1 MTYNSKYFLSF
12 AALAF
17 ATTNALVVI
26 PTNDATALANAVL
39 GPGITLVSAT
49 YTGAVG
55 SSGTYTDGPLG
66 IRDSIVMTSGQA
78 IDTIPSN
85 SDAEASKSLDTAGSA
100 LCQTLN
106 GGVQTYDAAVLSMDV
121 VLNSAYSGFFTEF
134 VFASE
139 EYPEWVGSDFN
150 DVFGIWIDGKQIA
163 ADSNGAPITING
175 GFFSSGNVVTPP
187 ASGSNF
193 DGSTPLL
200 RAGGSVIAPG
210 AHKIEIAICDTADSL
225 LDSSV
230 FLTLGACTDAE
241 NCKTGAVAAPPVTST
256 STTSASETSTT
267 STSVISNTTIIA
279 PVTTAPVNTS
289 TVVLPPISSIIPTTN
304 VTLPEVTSTTVTAVL
319 PIGTNPTAPI
329 VTGPTS
335 SVHTSSVTAPYGN
348 STVIVPPTSTGSSV
362 VVAPTE
368 IGTSITA
375 APLPTD
381 EEEAPCVTYTS
392 YITKTLTK
400 CDQTACHATTTVK
413 PTVVTSTLHLTVYT
427 PCSTVTVS
435 KCAGSDCVTYTNTVT
450 YPAVTG
456 YPPVPTFEA
465 PAVSTVT
472 PVSACTPGVN
482 CPHVHPASS
491 SGVAVPSAPV
501 VGAPGAPASSAGVA
515 VPSAPAACTPGVD
528 CPHGH
533 PVSSEGIAVPSAPSV
548 DAPGAPVSSAG
559 TAVPSAPSACTP
571 GVNCPHGHPASSE
584 GVAVPS
590 APATGA
596 LGAPATS
603 AGVAV
608 PSAPGAPAS
617 SAGVAVPSA
626 PGAPASSA
634 GVAVPSAPSACTP
647 GVDCPHPASVTG
659 GPVVSPVAVP
669 AIHNTTI
676 PAVHNTTTVSAV
688 NSTTSTSS
696 STSSHSTTTISTK
709 TTTHPVQPTVTPA
722 GALFEGAA
730 NRVQGAAGVM
740 VGLMVAGFVALF

>member
-17 ATTNALVVI
+17 ATTNALIVT
-26 PTNDATALANAVL
+26 PTDDATALANAVL

-49 YTGAVG
+49 YSGASG

-66 IRDSIVMTSGQA
+66 IRDSIVMTSGNA
-78 IDTIPSN
+78 IDTVPGPGTS
-85 SDAEASKSLDTAGSA
+85 EELSKDRNTAGSA
-100 LCQTLN
+100 LCQSLN

-121 VLNSAYSGFFTEF
+121 ILETGYAGFFSEF

-163 ADSNGAPITING
+163 VDSTGAPVTING
-175 GFFSSGNVVTPP
+175 GFFSSADVVTPP
-187 ASGSNF
+187 ASGSSF

-210 AHKIEIAICDTADSL
+210 AHTIQVAICDTADSL

-230 FLTLGACTDAE
+230 FLALGACTDAE
-241 NCKTGAVAAPPVTST
+241 NCKTGAVKAPPVTST
-256 STTSASETSTT
+256 STTSTSTT
-267 STSVISNTTIIA
+267 SMSVISNTTIVA
-279 PVTTAPVNTS
+279 PVTTVPANTS
-289 TVVLPPISSIIPTTN
+289 TVVVLPTTSSIIPTTN

-329 VTGPTS
+329 VTGPIS

-348 STVIVPPTSTGSSV
+348 STVIVAPTNTGSSV
-362 VVAPTE
+362 
-368 IGTSITA
+368 ITA

-381 EEEAPCVTYTS
+381 DEEAPCVTYTS
-392 YITKTLTK
+392 YITKTFTK

-435 KCAGSDCVTYTNTVT
+435 KCAGAECVTYTNTVT

-515 VPSAPAACTPGVD
+515 TPSAPVACGINCPHGHPTSSEGVAVPSAPATGAPGAPATSAGV
-528 CPHGH
+528 
-533 PVSSEGIAVPSAPSV
+533 AVPSAP
-548 DAPGAPVSSAG
+548 GAPASSAG
-559 TAVPSAPSACTP
+559 VAVPSAPSACTP

-596 LGAPATS
+596 PGAPATS

-608 PSAPGAPAS
+608 PSAPGAP
-617 SAGVAVPSA
+617 V
-626 PGAPASSA
+626 SSA

-647 GVDCPHPASVTG
+647 GVDCAHPASVTG

-669 AIHNTTI
+669 A
-676 PAVHNTTTVSAV
+676 VHNTTVSAV

-696 STSSHSTTTISTK
+696 STTSHSTSHSTTSTISTK
-709 TTTHPVQPTVTPA
+709 TTAHPVKPTATPA

-730 NRVQGAAGVM
+730 NRVHGAAGVM
-740 VGLMVAGFVALF
+740 VGLMVAGFVALL

>member
-17 ATTNALVVI
+17 ATTNALIVT
-26 PTNDATALANAVL
+26 PTDDATALANAVL
-39 GPGITLVSAT
+39 SPGITLVSAT
-49 YTGAVG
+49 YSGAVG

-66 IRDSIVMTSGQA
+66 IRDSIVMTSGNA
-78 IDTIPSN
+78 IDTVPG
-85 SDAEASKSLDTAGSA
+85 SDTSEEISKDRSTAGSA
-100 LCQTLN
+100 LCQSLN
-106 GGVQTYDAAVLSMDV
+106 GGVNTYDAAVLTMDV
-121 VLNSAYSGFFTEF
+121 VLDAGYAGFFTEF

-150 DVFGIWIDGKQIA
+150 DVFGIWIDGQQIA
-163 ADSNGAPITING
+163 ADSDGALITING

-187 ASGSNF
+187 ASGSSF

-200 RAGGSVIAPG
+200 RAGGSVMSPG
-210 AHKIEIAICDTADSL
+210 AHKIEIAICDTADGL

-230 FLTLGACTDAE
+230 FLALGACTDAD
-241 NCKTGAVAAPPVTST
+241 NCKTGAVIAPPVTST
-256 STTSASETSTT
+256 ST
-267 STSVISNTTIIA
+267 STSVMSNTTIIA
-279 PVTTAPVNTS
+279 PVTTVPANTS
-289 TVVLPPISSIIPTTN
+289 
-304 VTLPEVTSTTVTAVL
+304 TVTAVL

-335 SVHTSSVTAPYGN
+335 FLHTSSVAVPYGN
-348 STVIVPPTSTGSSV
+348 GTVIV
-362 VVAPTE
+362 APTV
-368 IGTSITA
+368 IGTASAGTGITA
-375 APLPTD
+375 APLPTG

-435 KCAGSDCVTYTNTVT
+435 KCAGAECVTYTNTVT

-465 PAVSTVT
+465 PAVSTAA

-501 VGAPGAPASSAGVA
+501 VGTPGAPASSAGVA
-515 VPSAPAACTPGVD
+515 IPSAPAACTPGVD

-533 PVSSEGIAVPSAPSV
+533 P
-548 DAPGAPVSSAG
+548 
-559 TAVPSAPSACTP
+559 
-571 GVNCPHGHPASSE
+571 ASSE

-590 APATGA
+590 AP
-596 LGAPATS
+596 GAPATS

-608 PSAPGAPAS
+608 PSAPAVGTQGAP
-617 SAGVAVPSA
+617 V
-626 PGAPASSA
+626 SSA

-647 GVDCPHPASVTG
+647 GVDCPHPASATG

-669 AIHNTTI
+669 D
-676 PAVHNTTTVSAV
+676 VHSTTVDVVSSTTSTSS
-688 NSTTSTSS
+688 STTSTSS
-696 STSSHSTTTISTK
+696 STSSTSSSTTSRSTTSTISTK
-709 TTTHPVQPTVTPA
+709 TTAHTVKATATPA
-722 GALFEGAA
+722 GATFEGAA
-730 NRVQGAAGVM
+730 NKVQGAAGVM
-740 VGLMVAGFVALF
+740 VGLMVAGFAALL